1 MSPTTDR
8 PSAAL
13 DGIRVL
19 DLTSVVF
26 GPYATQTLG
35 DYGADILKLEPPTGD
50 TTRPIVP
57 KRNQIGS
64 LFLNAN
70 RNKRSLCIDLKRDDG
85 RALFDALVENAD
97 VVVHSMRP
105 KAAERLGLT
114 YERLSTVNERIIVC
128 AAWGFGSDGP
138 YADRAAYD
146 DIIQAMSGI
155 AMLQNPGSPPAYPKM
170 ILADKVSG
178 LVAANAITSAL
189 LFRERTGQGQF
200 VEVPMFET
208 MVSFVLLEHLDGHT
222 YEPPLS
228 AMGYRRLFARNRR
241 PYQTAD
247 GYIAAM
253 PYSRAQWQKFWIAC
267 GHPEKADDP
276 RLEDSRRS
284 DEIENLYDELA
295 DILATR
301 TTGEWLKVLE
311 HAGIPAAPVNT
322 LEDLLRDPHLS
333 TTNFIQRHTHPTEG
347 EIRSTAPPVRMSK
360 SPLAVR
366 RHAPLLGEHTDEILR
381 EIGNVAP
388 DLIDQA
394 RLNGVIK

>member
-1 MSPTTDR
+1 MSASTDR

-35 DYGADILKLEPPTGD
+35 DYGADILKIEPPTGD

-70 RNKRSLCIDLKRDDG
+70 RNKRSLCIDLKSNDG

-114 YERLSTVNERIIVC
+114 YDRLNAINGRIIVC

-155 AMLQNPGSPPAYPKM
+155 AMLQDLGSPPAYPKM

-189 LFRERTGQGQF
+189 FFRERTGEGQF

-208 MVSFVLLEHLDGHT
+208 MVSFVLLEHLDGNT

-228 AMGYRRLFARNRR
+228 DMGYRRLFARNRR
-241 PYQTAD
+241 PYRTAD
-247 GYIAAM
+247 GYIAVM
-253 PYSRAQWQKFWIAC
+253 PYSKAQWQKFWIAC
-267 GHPEKADDP
+267 GCAAKADDP
-276 RLEDSRRS
+276 RLEDGRRS

-295 DILATR
+295 DMLTTR
-301 TTGEWLKVLE
+301 TTAEWLTLLE
-311 HAGIPAAPVNT
+311 AAGIAAAPVNT
-322 LEDLLRDPHLS
+322 LEDLLRDPHLAA
-333 TTNFIQRHTHPTEG
+333 TGFIQQQTHPTEG
-347 EIRSTAPPVRMSK
+347 DIRFTAPPVRMSK
-360 SPLAVR
+360 SPLAVH

-381 EIGNVAP
+381 EVGNLAP
-388 DLIDQA
+388 DTIADA
-394 RLNGVIK
+394 RAKGVIK